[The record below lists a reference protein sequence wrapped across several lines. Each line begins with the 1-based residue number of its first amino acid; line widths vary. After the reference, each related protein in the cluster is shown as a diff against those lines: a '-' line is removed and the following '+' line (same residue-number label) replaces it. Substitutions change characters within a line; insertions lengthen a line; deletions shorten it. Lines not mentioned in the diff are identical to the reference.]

1 VISRRAFVA
10 GLTGGLLAAP
20 LAAGAQQAGKVH
32 RIGYLTVP
40 SRESAQGVANTFSL
54 GLRDLG
60 WIEGQN
66 VVVEYRFAASNL
78 DRLSDLAAELVRLG
92 SEVIV
97 AGANAAVVAA
107 KNATRTIPIVMFLT
121 VDPVGSGQLP
131 GMDGAEFYRRI
142 EEQWPHLARRVA
154 SVTGRAP
161 NDLAPRSGD
170 ASVPILGKPFSFES
184 LQAAIATVLARAT

>member
-1 VISRRAFVA
+1 MDRRTFLA
-10 GLTGGLLAAP
+10 GTGAVLLAAP
-20 LAAGAQQAGKVH
+20 LAAEAQQEGKVH

-66 VVVEYRFAASNL
+66 LVVEYRFAASNL

-107 KNATRTIPIVMFLT
+107 KNATRTIPIVM
-121 VDPVGSGQLP
+121 S
-131 GMDGAEFYRRI
+131 
-142 EEQWPHLARRVA
+142 
-154 SVTGRAP
+154 
-161 NDLAPRSGD
+161 
-170 ASVPILGKPFSFES
+170 
-184 LQAAIATVLARAT
+184 